1 MANTRAARKVA
12 AIRRKVP
19 RKIELP
25 AEFAGFV
32 ELVTDRKSESRDLM
46 NVAWSDPCPLL
57 NADKSVVDAF
67 IPFLLFADGGVMA
80 LWVDGNDLRV
90 GYCDSEGQY
99 GVLAQEFRD
108 FVALLAKPGA
118 ELIEHLELDAPLDTR
133 ALAPGHKLR
142 RVPASTRK
150 AFAHWVASH
159 SLDAKTPQTAGTETL
174 RKTLHGVAARM
185 LEDGLSKVYKPDSP
199 HWSMSFQ
206 LTAEAGR
213 WNVTYVDYG
222 VWRTVPTKY
231 GLAAL
236 LPELLGAMKTR
247 KKSYEVSIGRDGDV
261 YADRG
266 NELALEP

>member
-1 MANTRAARKVA
+1 MANTRAAQKVA
-12 AIRRKVP
+12 AIRRKLPGKV
-19 RKIELP
+19 ELP

-32 ELVTDRKSESRDLM
+32 ELVTNPKSRARDLM

-57 NADKSVVDAF
+57 NADESVVDAF

-80 LWVDGNDLRV
+80 LWVDGTDLHV
-90 GYCDSEGQY
+90 VYCDSEGQY

-133 ALAPGHKLR
+133 ALAPGHRPR

-150 AFAHWVASH
+150 AFAQWVASH

-174 RKTLHGVAARM
+174 RKTLCGVAARM

-199 HWSMSFQ
+199 HWSLSFR
-206 LTAEAGR
+206 LAEAAGQ
-213 WNVTYVDYG
+213 WSVTYVDYG
-222 VWRTVPTKY
+222 EWRKVPAKY
-231 GLAAL
+231 GFAAI
-236 LPELLGAMKTR
+236 LPGLLGAMKTR
-247 KKSYEVSIGRDGDV
+247 KDSYELSIVRDGHV